1 MTTGRALPAR
11 RAPRATIL
19 LGLLAGVIALSAASP
34 ASAQVWK
41 RIGIGASVGI
51 TEPYDSDVDGAVVI
65 GGRGGLAPE
74 PGWGFDASLGWFSAD
89 LYDARGANSTR
100 IGELRVR
107 PLMGGIGYTW
117 MTAGGRLA
125 TTALLTA
132 GVAFN
137 GADLDESL
145 AGSVGGANLDVSNS
159 FAIRPGIEA
168 EFFVTR
174 KFALTGSIGYLFTRP
189 EITLTTTSERLTD
202 RWDASS
208 FTALAGIVVYPFR

>member
-1 MTTGRALPAR
+1 MSPGRC
-11 RAPRATIL
+11 IL
-19 LGLLAGVIALSAASP
+19 VRVPLVAVLLAGPLAFVAVP
-34 ASAQVWK
+34 GTASAQVWQ
-41 RIGIGASVGI
+41 RVGIGVSAGI
-51 TEPYDSDVDGAVVI
+51 TEPHDGDVDSSLVI

-89 LYDARGANSTR
+89 LFDVRGAESLR

-117 MTAGGRLA
+117 MAAGGRLA

-137 GADLDESL
+137 GADLDDSL
-145 AGSVGGANLDVSNS
+145 AESVAGADLDVSNS
-159 FAIRPGIEA
+159 FAIRPGLEA

-174 KFALTGSIGYLFTRP
+174 RFALAGSIGYLYTRP
-189 EITLTTTSERLTD
+189 EITFSTSTDRITD